1 MELAVIGAPTSAGAH
16 APGQEDGPAA
26 LRAAG
31 LLDLLR
37 ERGHRVTDHGDVEPF
52 RWRPDRDNRRA
63 QNLPA
68 VADRVAQV
76 RSKVERAPA
85 PTLVLGGDCTVELG
99 VVAARPG
106 LGLVYF
112 DLHPDLNVPASVQTG
127 ALDHMGLAHML
138 AVDGCVPELAG
149 SLAPH
154 DVQLL
159 ATGPAETRPFERER
173 IAELGLWC
181 IEDDEVAADPAGAAA
196 RTRAEAE
203 RRYPDGFLIH
213 FDTDTIDFTD
223 LPLSENTGLN
233 IGLSADAALEGLR
246 VLLASPAFAGLTVT
260 ELNPHHGEPGQA
272 TVIDF
277 ARRLAA
283 AFGAA

>member
-31 LLDLLR
+31 LLDLLH
-37 ERGHRVTDHGDVEPF
+37 EQGHGVTDHGDVEPF
-52 RWRPDRDNRRA
+52 RWRPDRDSRRA

-76 RSKVERAPA
+76 RHKVEQAPA

-138 AVDGCVPELAG
+138 AVEGSLPELAG
-149 SLAPH
+149 ALIPG
-154 DVQLL
+154 DVLLL
-159 ATGPAETRPFERER
+159 ATGPDESRPFEREQ

-181 IEDDEVAADPAGAAA
+181 VEDPQVAPDPAGAAA
-196 RTRAEAE
+196 RARAEAE
-203 RRYPDGFLIH
+203 RRPPGGFLVH

-233 IGLSADAALEGLR
+233 IGLSA
-246 VLLASPAFAGLTVT
+246 
-260 ELNPHHGEPGQA
+260 
-272 TVIDF
+272 
-277 ARRLAA
+277 
-283 AFGAA
+283 